1 MNSQASSISNY
12 LQLDV
17 DAHVYVAY
25 QNNQPGIAG
34 IAWVGTTCNV
44 YQYYRT
50 SISEWITSDANCA
63 RVKRYFLI
71 IYLLITLY
79 LIIWLNKN

>member
-1 MNSQASSISNY
+1 M
-12 LQLDV
+12 

-34 IAWVGTTCNV
+34 IAWVRSTCSV

-50 SISEWITSDANCA
+50 SISEWITSDANAA
-63 RVKRYFLI
+63 RVKRNLSI
-71 IYLLITLY
+71 IILLITLFLAKHKLNQYDYHYFY
-79 LIIWLNKN
+79 LR